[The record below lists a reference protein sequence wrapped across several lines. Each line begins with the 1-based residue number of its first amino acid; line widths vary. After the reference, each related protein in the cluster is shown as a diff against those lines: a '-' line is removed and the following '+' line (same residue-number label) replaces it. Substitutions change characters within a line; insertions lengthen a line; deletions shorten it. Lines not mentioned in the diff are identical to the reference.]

1 MWWILLV
8 FVFALVLALGPLALV
23 LVAAALCVPQIRS
36 RVPWPTLTWKGAGI
50 GAAVVALLTGI
61 VIVIP
66 DGTLP
71 IPGTGGL
78 LTSPAYEG
86 RQASAKPLDA
96 GEPIQHPWLAD
107 SLIDR
112 PGPLGDRPETE
123 SAWYGLES
131 CRSMQFTSQ
140 GRLVTLCRDRKG
152 PLLRVV
158 DADSLRPVATKRLP
172 DRVTTDDPV
181 RADVCSGSR
190 FYLDNGDR
198 AIVVTTD
205 GRIQSIGTAD
215 ADGEADLTVAQTW
228 NLSRLIGDD
237 DCLVRAL
244 PDWSGRI
251 WWASYEGKV
260 GMLDTVAGGAK
271 VLELDERITQPFT
284 VDESGVFL
292 ATEEAVYRLVVDE
305 TGSPAVS
312 WRTDYDRGVEVKSG
326 QIVQGTGSG
335 PVLVDDNLIA
345 IADNAEPRVQI
356 AFHDRSTGAEV
367 CKSGVFD
374 GGESST
380 ETSLVSVG
388 TGVLVTNS
396 HGNDSLASTLL
407 GFTPTGGI
415 ARIDHADGECR
426 VEWTNDAA
434 SVYVR
439 PTVSWATGLAYIWTK
454 RPSAWGVSAWY
465 MSAIDVRT
473 GKDAFS
479 VRTGT
484 GFLHTTDLG
493 YVALG
498 PDAAAYV
505 GTRHGIVRVKD
516 VERD

>member
-1 MWWILLV
+1 MWWGLV
-8 FVFALVLALGPLALV
+8 VLVLVLMLAIGPLALGLV
-23 LVAAALCVPQIRS
+23 LVLLCVPQVRA
-36 RVPWPTLTWKGAGI
+36 RVPWPSLSWKGAGI
-50 GAAVVALLTGI
+50 SAAVVALVSAI
-61 VIVIP
+61 VVVVP
-66 DGTLP
+66 DGVLP
-71 IPGTGGL
+71 IPGAGGL
-78 LTSPAYEG
+78 LATPAYQG
-86 RQASAKPLDA
+86 QQASAKPLDV
-96 GEPIQHPWLAD
+96 GEPAQHPWLAD

-112 PGPLGDRPETE
+112 PGPLGDQPEAD
-123 SAWYGLES
+123 SAWYGMES
-131 CRSMQFTSQ
+131 CRSMQFATD

-158 DADSLRPVATKRLP
+158 DADSLRPLATKRLP
-172 DRVTTDDPV
+172 DRVETDDPV

-198 AIVVTTD
+198 AIVATTD

-228 NLSRLIGDD
+228 NLTKLIGDD

-251 WWASYEGKV
+251 WWASYKGKV

-271 VLELDERITQPFT
+271 ILDLDERITQPFT

-292 ATEEAVYRLVVDE
+292 TSEEAVYRLVVDE
-305 TGSPAVS
+305 TGSAAVS
-312 WRTDYDRGVEVKSG
+312 WRTEYDRGVEVKSG
-326 QIVQGTGSG
+326 QSVQGTGSG
-335 PVLVDDNLIA
+335 PVLVDDNLVA
-345 IADNAEPRVQI
+345 LADNAEPRLQVT
-356 AFHDRSTGAEV
+356 FHDRSTGAEV
-367 CKSGVFD
+367 CKSAVFD

-388 TGVLVTNS
+388 NGVLVTNA
-396 HGNDSLASTLL
+396 HGNDSFASTAL

-415 ARIDHADGECR
+415 ARVDHSDGECR
-426 VEWTNDAA
+426 VVWTNEAS

-454 RPSAWGVSAWY
+454 RPSALGVSAWY

-484 GFLHTTDLG
+484 GFMHTTDLG

-498 PDAAAYV
+498 PDGAAFV
-505 GTRHGIVRVKD
+505 GTRRGIVRVKD
-516 VERD
+516 VERE